1 MNTSKIILLYIL
13 IPTRKKTFNIMNREN
28 KDVKYR
34 KLVLFP
40 VCDYLVLVI
49 FLPPLSTC
57 PVPSQCQPLPTSDIG
72 RSLSLQEVPTLA
84 SPAQPSPAQPSKCNC
99 CVIERLSWLGAPLL
113 LPRQS
118 VLRQFIFLIFI
129 FSKYSPQYF
138 YSHFIIICLNKQRAL
153 L

>member
-1 MNTSKIILLYIL
+1 MNTSKIIHPNTY
-13 IPTRKKTFNIMNREN
+13 KTFNIMNREN

-49 FLPPLSTC
+49 FLPHC

-84 SPAQPSPAQPSKCNC
+84 SPAKPSPAQPSPAN
-99 CVIERLSWLGAPLL
+99 VI
-113 LPRQS
+113 
-118 VLRQFIFLIFI
+118 VV
-129 FSKYSPQYF
+129 
-138 YSHFIIICLNKQRAL
+138 
-153 L
+153 